1 MKIRDRIKELRRIK
15 ASEILPNP
23 KNWRTH
29 PTEQQNALR
38 GVMAEIGMADA
49 VLARVVEGGKLML
62 VDGHMRVEAAGD
74 SVIPVLV
81 LDLDDEEADKILAT
95 FDPIANMAGSDPEA
109 LEKLLAGISTD
120 SDALNEMLEQLAK
133 DNGIFEREV
142 EEAGGDDSGE
152 ETPGQ
157 EEEALPPP
165 SGVRMVQLFFNEK
178 TIVDFQ
184 RYAEELGRRY
194 KTDNITDTVLEAL
207 RRESDSSK
215 G

>member
-1 MKIRDRIKELRRIK
+1 MKIRDRIKELRRVK

-38 GVMAEIGMADA
+38 GVLAEVGMADA
-49 VLARVVEGGKLML
+49 VLVRVVENGKLML
-62 VDGHMRVEAAGD
+62 LDGHMRVEAAGD
-74 SVIPVLV
+74 EVIPVLL
-81 LDLDDEEADKILAT
+81 LDLTEEEADKILAT
-95 FDPIANMAGSDPEA
+95 FDPIANMAGADPDA
-109 LEKLLAGISTD
+109 LERLLDGISTD
-120 SDALNEMLEQLAK
+120 SDALNSMLEQLAK

-142 EEAGGDDSGE
+142 EESQAEDSGE
-152 ETPGQ
+152 DAPDSED
-157 EEEALPPP
+157 EALPPP

-184 RYAEELGRRY
+184 RYAEELAQRY
-194 KTDNITDTVLEAL
+194 KTDNITDTVLEGL